1 MKSKI
6 HEFLNLKIRVMSK
19 TTIVTMM
26 LMLAAF
32 TGLKA
37 QDKYD
42 LAVVGY
48 FYDTPK
54 NQIFISING
63 EKSEQYYVEREEL
76 QGKIWG
82 VCMNPLLK
90 QVNKLQNEGWEVVGG
105 MSASG
110 LPSVSLFFYSLRKKR

>member
-6 HEFLNLKIRVMSK
+6 HEFLKLKNTVMSK
-19 TTIVTMM
+19 TTIIAM
-26 LMLAAF
+26 LLVLGSF

-63 EKSEQYYVEREEL
+63 EKSEQYDVERDQL

-82 VCMNPLLK
+82 VSMNPLLK

-105 MSASG
+105 MGASG
-110 LPSVSLFFYSLRKKR
+110 LPSVSLFYYSLRKKR

>member
-1 MKSKI
+1 M
-6 HEFLNLKIRVMSK
+6 K
-19 TTIVTMM
+19 TTIIALLIV
-26 LMLAAF
+26 LGSIA
-32 TGLKA
+32 GLKA
-37 QDKYD
+37 KDKYD

-54 NQIFISING
+54 NQIFVSING
-63 EKSEQYYVEREEL
+63 EKSMQYDVEREEL

-82 VCMNPLLK
+82 VSMNPLLK

-105 MSASG
+105 MGASG